1 MHPSPKNKKILI
13 IAYFFPPLGGGG
25 VQRTVKFVK
34 YLQSFG
40 YEPTVLTVKKGKH
53 SVADT
58 SFDKDLPQNLRVIR
72 TNFIG
77 LFAPKKKTSSKDSS
91 ANTTRAQQRKP
102 NKIKKFL
109 REAFHLVEKF
119 FFIPDIQMLW
129 RPFAYH
135 AALRILKKESFDAV
149 YSTSSPFTNHL
160 IARDIHR
167 VTGVPWVADFRDHW
181 TLAPSYKPLTRA
193 HKIIDRYYETS
204 ILREANGVI
213 FNTETNK
220 ANIAQ
225 TFEFLPQNSAV
236 IYNGFDPS
244 DFGNYSYEK
253 SDYIDGYYIGS
264 YYGKNY
270 SSKEIIPAL
279 DRAIQKNSKIRMTFI
294 GDIDSYSQDI
304 IRSSEFFGTN
314 IFLKD
319 YVPHSE
325 ITQYT
330 QRAAFLLV
338 TLPNIPGVECWVPQK
353 LYENIGSGRPTFA
366 LAPEDGEVAKILTK
380 VNGGLAISQKKPPEE
395 IADALLEFIRTLEN
409 NNFSSATD
417 TTAMKLFERKH
428 QAEQL
433 ANFLNDI
440 THEA

>member
-1 MHPSPKNKKILI
+1 MHQSSKNKKVLI
-13 IAYFFPPLGGGG
+13 IAYFIPPLGGGG

-58 SFDKDLPQNLRVIR
+58 SFDNDLPQNLRVIR

-77 LFAPKKKTSSKDSS
+77 LFAPKKKPSPKDSS
-91 ANTTRAQQRKP
+91 ANTTAKQQKP
-102 NKIKKFL
+102 NIMKKFL
-109 REAFHLVEKF
+109 REAFHFVEKF

-129 RPFAYH
+129 RPFACR
-135 AALRILKKESFDAV
+135 AALRMLRKEPFDV
-149 YSTSSPFTNHL
+149 IYSTSSPFTDHL

-167 VTGVPWVADFRDHW
+167 MTGVPWVADFRDHW
-181 TLAPSYKPLTRA
+181 TLAPSYKPTTFI
-193 HKIIDRYYETS
+193 HKIIDQYYETS
-204 ILREANGVI
+204 ILREADGVI

-220 ANIAQ
+220 ANVAQ
-225 TFEFLPQNSAV
+225 AFKFLPQNSAV

-244 DFGNYSYEK
+244 DFGNYAYEK
-253 SDYIDGYYIGS
+253 SDFIDGYYIGS

-270 SSKEIIPAL
+270 SSREIIPAL
-279 DRAIQKNSKIRMTFI
+279 DRAIRKNPKIRLTFI

-338 TLPNIPGVECWVPQK
+338 TLPNMPGVECWVPQK

-380 VNGGLAISQKKPPEE
+380 VHGGLAVSQKKSPEE
-395 IADALLEFIRTLEN
+395 IANALLGFIQTLEN
-409 NNFSSATD
+409 NNFSSSTD
-417 TTAMKLFERKH
+417 TVALKYFERK
-428 QAEQL
+428 QQTEQL
-433 ANFLNDI
+433 ANFLNDV